1 MQLQIDASGQP
12 GFNTAILENSMHT
25 ISIIVE
31 DCSDQL
37 KETKYEPLVTQMFP
51 PICKLINT
59 QYSEEIV
66 ALAINT
72 VNMLLLTES
81 EIVIKNKD
89 EYFTVLLGLGLQ
101 VS

>member
-1 MQLQIDASGQP
+1 
-12 GFNTAILENSMHT
+12 MHT

-37 KETKYEPLVTQMFP
+37 KETKYEALVTQMCP

-66 ALAINT
+66 ASAINS

-81 EIVIKNKD
+81 DIVIQNKE
-89 EYFTVLLGLGLQ
+89 EYFAVLLRLGL
-101 VS
+101 